1 MGITEKNSGAISRGS
16 LADGRKSIAS
26 AQYSRTKV
34 ILVLVMVLWG
44 GSFVASKVGLD
55 SLYPVELATLRFA
68 IATPLLLVIT
78 VLLYGVKS
86 LQVKKKDLPVLF
98 AMAMTGVT
106 LQYIVQFVAMT
117 YTTVTN
123 TALLINMG
131 TFFVIIPS
139 VLLLK
144 ERFTA
149 DNTLGIILA
158 FAGAGLVATNG
169 NIALSV
175 NLLGDGLVL
184 ICAVFWAVYI
194 LIGNKLAGKYSV
206 LTQLNY
212 IFIIGFLGLLPFY
225 FLTPHHDIASLGT
238 VSWASLLYLA
248 IICSI
253 IAYFFFNDAI
263 IKIGPSQTA
272 IYQYFEP
279 MFAIILAIVLLNE
292 PFTIYICLGAILI
305 IGGIALADNNLKL
318 IGLFRKGD
326 TGRTARDPRS

>member
-1 MGITEKNSGAISRGS
+1 
-16 LADGRKSIAS
+16 
-26 AQYSRTKV
+26 
-34 ILVLVMVLWG
+34 
-44 GSFVASKVGLD
+44 
-55 SLYPVELATLRFA
+55 
-68 IATPLLLVIT
+68 
-78 VLLYGVKS
+78 
-86 LQVKKKDLPVLF
+86 
-98 AMAMTGVT
+98 MTGVT

-144 ERFTA
+144 EKFTA
-149 DNTLGIILA
+149 DNTLGVIIA

-184 ICAVFWAVYI
+184 VCAVFWAAYI

-238 VSWASLLYLA
+238 VTWASLLYLA

-279 MFAIILAIVLLNE
+279 MFAIILAIVLLSE
-292 PFTIYICLGAILI
+292 PFTVYIGLGAVLI
-305 IGGIALADNNLKL
+305 IGGIAMADNNLKI

-326 TGRTARDPRS
+326 TDLPAIKPRS